1 MTKFPEAAARLFRR
15 VYVCRK
21 CKNKQKADVLKVL
34 EKTVS
39 CRRCGSKR
47 LRPIK
52 SKK

>member
-1 MTKFPEAAARLFRR
+1 MTKFPEAVARLFKN
-15 VYVCRK
+15 VYVCRR

-34 EKTVS
+34 ENNVS